1 MNNNNKK
8 NNKAF
13 SLIELSIVLIT
24 IGLLVAGITGGQSLI
39 ENAKIRGF
47 ANEINSYRQAYNS
60 FIALNNKIPGD
71 RNGSGKIGLY
81 GGQTYN
87 NRSFPAPYNVNN
99 NKYKIPNALSAP
111 FVDLYLAKI
120 IDFEPKETNSAS
132 NGNIRSLGLPLS
144 KYIKVIYYFEYGYV
158 TNTETQKQNWKYMI
172 SPGNKITAH
181 STRYNINP
189 KYFKNYDEKY
199 DDGIYNNGIIR
210 GNCTSSMAYDTAILK
225 NKKCDTIIT
234 SLELI

>member
-1 MNNNNKK
+1 MNNN

-13 SLIELSIVLIT
+13 SLIELSIVLII

-39 ENAKIRGF
+39 ESAKIRGF

-81 GGQTYN
+81 SGQTYN

-99 NKYKIPNALSAP
+99 NEYKIPNELSAP

-120 IDFEPKETNSAS
+120 IDFKPKETNSTTYK
-132 NGNIRSLGLPLS
+132 NIESLGLPLS
-144 KYIKVIYYFEYGYV
+144 KYIKALYYFEYGRAADNLQA
-158 TNTETQKQNWKYMI
+158 TDKQNYKYMI
-172 SPGNKITAH
+172 SPGNKITAN
-181 STRYNINP
+181 TTKYNVKP

-199 DDGIYNNGIIR
+199 DDGIYNYGIIR
-210 GNCTSSMAYDTAILK
+210 GNCNSMPYDTAILN
-225 NKKCDTIIT
+225 NKKCSTIIT